1 MLGASGRNDIIEHD
15 SRLTSVR
22 FITECKKSG
31 TYLTTAASMQ
41 SRRKVLNAFLITK
54 TQKARF
60 VGVQSEHAGAW
71 LHAMPISN
79 CGLHL
84 DDETTRIAVGIRLG
98 AAICHPHTCPC
109 GGLVDALG
117 HHCFVCRKS
126 IGKQTRHSL
135 FNDVIW
141 RFFARAK
148 IQASKSP
155 LESSMITSVGRCHLG
170 SEASVWHGM

>member
-1 MLGASGRNDIIEHD
+1 MLYTKQIIWDEAVVRQTKSDLVASFII
-15 SRLTSVR
+15 
-22 FITECKKSG
+22 
-31 TYLTTAASMQ
+31 
-41 SRRKVLNAFLITK
+41 K

-60 VGVQSEHAGAW
+60 LGAQSEHAGAW
-71 LHAMPISN
+71 LHAMPIAN

-98 AAICHPHTCPC
+98 AAICYPHTCPC
-109 GGLVDALG
+109 GGIVDALR

-141 RFFARAK
+141 RSLLEPKSKPAK
-148 IQASKSP
+148 SL
-155 LESSMITSVGRCHLG
+155 LESLMTKSVRTVLPWYHG
-170 SEASVWHGM
+170 SKASVWPGM